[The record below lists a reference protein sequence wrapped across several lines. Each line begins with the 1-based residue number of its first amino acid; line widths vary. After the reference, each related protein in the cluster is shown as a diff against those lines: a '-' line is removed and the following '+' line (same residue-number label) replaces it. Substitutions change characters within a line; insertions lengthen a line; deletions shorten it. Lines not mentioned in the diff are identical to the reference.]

1 MDTGEAL
8 EAHTLITLVPPSNRY
23 KSKVIC
29 GKCVVE
35 CDVKN
40 HGFHLRF
47 LGDLIWVVP
56 RHCHLDHHMMSLEIS
71 PSPSYA
77 R

>member
-35 CDVKN
+35 FDVKN
-40 HGFHLRF
+40 HGL
-47 LGDLIWVVP
+47 
-56 RHCHLDHHMMSLEIS
+56 S
-71 PSPSYA
+71 PTVFG
-77 R
+77 